1 MGEESARLHNGDE
14 RMRILSTAV
23 AICAIVATNGVILAE
38 EPIIPGGKAGV
49 SVNDSWVVEAAN
61 YAVSVKAGESGTN
74 SKKLELIKVLK
85 AEQQVV
91 AGINYYLILRVREDG
106 KQREAVAVVWRKL
119 SGEHE
124 LTSWKMLEDMEP
136 NKGSERTG
144 DPRRGSPS
152 TPP

>member
-1 MGEESARLHNGDE
+1 
-14 RMRILSTAV
+14 MRIVSTAV
-23 AICAIVATNGVILAE
+23 AIYTIAAMHSVILAQ
-38 EPIIPGGKAGV
+38 EPVIPGGKADV

-61 YAVSVKAGESGTN
+61 YAVSAKAGESGTN

-91 AGINYYLILRVREDG
+91 AGINYYLTLRVREDG
-106 KQREAVAVVWRKL
+106 KQKEAVAVVWRKL

-124 LTSWKMLEDMEP
+124 LTGWKMLEDREP

-144 DPRRGSPS
+144 DPPRRGSPS
-152 TPP
+152 TRP